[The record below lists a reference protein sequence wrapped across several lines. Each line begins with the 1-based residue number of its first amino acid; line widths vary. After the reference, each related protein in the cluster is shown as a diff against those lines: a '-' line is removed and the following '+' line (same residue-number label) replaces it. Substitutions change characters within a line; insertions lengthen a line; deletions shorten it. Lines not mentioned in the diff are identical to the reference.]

1 MIITTTEEL
10 RLCFPA
16 HAYDSIDSLVGVIDN
31 SEHDFLQDKLGT
43 PLYNALCDWY
53 DENPID
59 RSSVNARYV
68 SGESRQDIGYYNK
81 LLLMCQRVVGFDA
94 VGRAASTNI
103 ISINNAGL
111 NVSTSDDYGKV
122 DLAAVEAF
130 KSSCNKEAHA
140 SVNLLLQALEEW
152 TKKANAA
159 TVPEEATVPAGS
171 PAGDIDPELKSI
183 TDLWKQSRSFYM
195 STASLSPTA
204 QCLQD
209 YVNIYDSR
217 EKFIQLLPD
226 ILFVQEENIA
236 NAIGEDFLLWLIQ
249 QSLTVPEGS
258 PSVIKDIIH
267 RLRKTIAALLVERTQ
282 AIKFTKEQRQ
292 QAHDDSVRLMQRAID
307 YIRTHQDDI
316 LTALAGSPSED
327 AASVFTSSPLYVAPV
342 EDSIDTTDQGRVCHA
357 TEENQFENN
366 RRTSGMFV
374 TPFLN

>member
-16 HAYDSIDSLVGVIDN
+16 HAYDIIDSLVGVIDN

-152 TKKANAA
+152 TKQVNS
-159 TVPEEATVPAGS
+159 ATVPAGS

-183 TDLWKQSRSFYM
+183 TDLWKQSRYFYM
-195 STASLSPTA
+195 STASLIPTA

-217 EKFIQLLPD
+217 EKFIQMLPD

-236 NAIGEDFLLWLIQ
+236 NAIGEEFLLWLIQ

-267 RLRKTIAALLVERTQ
+267 RLRKTIAALLGERTQ
-282 AIKFTKEQRQ
+282 VIKFTKEQRQ
-292 QAHDDSVRLMQRAID
+292 QAHDDSVRLMQRAIND
-307 YIRTHQDDI
+307 IRSHQDDI
-316 LTALAGSPSED
+316 LTALGPEHED
-327 AASVFTSSPLYVAPV
+327 IFKKSPLYVAPAV
-342 EDSIDTTDQGRVCHA
+342 EPDASSPCSGTSVPSS
-357 TEENQFENN
+357 ENQFENN
-366 RRTSGMFV
+366 CRTSGMFV

>member
-53 DENPID
+53 DENPND
-59 RSSVNARYV
+59 RSSVNARYAY
-68 SGESRQDIGYYNK
+68 GESRQDIGYFNK

-94 VGRAASTNI
+94 VGRAASTNL

-152 TKKANAA
+152 TKQVNS
-159 TVPEEATVPAGS
+159 VVDGS
-171 PAGDIDPELKSI
+171 PIDPELKSI
-183 TDLWKQSRSFYM
+183 TDLWKQSRYFYM
-195 STASLSPTA
+195 STASLIPTA

-236 NAIGEDFLLWLIQ
+236 NAIGEEFLLWLIQ

-282 AIKFTKEQRQ
+282 VIKFTKEQRQ
-292 QAHDDSVRLMQRAID
+292 QAHDDAVRLMQRAID
-307 YIRTHQDDI
+307 YIRAHQDDI
-316 LTALAGSPSED
+316 LTALGPEHED
-327 AASVFTSSPLYVAPV
+327 IFKKSTLYVAPV
-342 EDSIDTTDQGRVCHA
+342 VEPAPSSPCSGTLVPSS
-357 TEENQFENN
+357 EKQFENN